1 MAGFLDS
8 LLFGSKYEKE
18 LKELEQKVAQDPK
31 NLRLRV
37 RVGDLLE
44 KLGKR
49 TESIEAYQAVAEE
62 YARSGMLIQA
72 IALNKLIL
80 RLDPT
85 KSKIHHQLVE
95 LYAQWGKPAEEI
107 PGTREPEKAPVAA
120 AIPGAL
126 PPIPLFSDF
135 KKEELS
141 RVMEKIQAKRFAG
154 GKAICREG
162 EPGNSLYIISHGKVA
177 VSRQQPGRGKI
188 ILNELKDGDF
198 FGEFAYFANARRQAT
213 VEALEDTEVL
223 EMTKEEL
230 QRVIQEFPPVSKVL
244 FKFYKERVL
253 DNLLAASALF
263 QTFPPEERRKLL
275 EEVTREEF
283 PAGALVIEEGA
294 PGDCLYIIKSGE
306 VEVFTLDPKK
316 EKLILAT
323 LQEGDYFGE
332 ISLITGRPRTASVKV
347 LRAAELVRLDKK
359 CFDRIVARH
368 PETLKVLEDSLQTR
382 LENKLRMLGVFR
394 SIPAKEGMI

>member
-8 LLFGSKYEKE
+8 LLFGGKYEKE
-18 LKELEQKVAQDPK
+18 LKELEQKAAQDPK

-37 RVGDLLE
+37 RIGDLLD

-49 TESIEAYQAVAEE
+49 TDSIEAYHAVAEE
-62 YARSGMLIQA
+62 YARTGMLIQA
-72 IALNKLIL
+72 IALCKLIL

-85 KSKIHHQLVE
+85 KSKIHLQLAD
-95 LYAQWGKPAEEI
+95 LYAQWGKAEEEI
-107 PGTREPEKAPVAA
+107 PGTREAEKAPPAA
-120 AIPGAL
+120 GVPGTL

-141 RVMEKIQAKRFAG
+141 RVMEKIQAKRFAR

-162 EPGNSLYIISHGKVA
+162 DPGNSLYIISHGKVA
-177 VSRQQPGRGKI
+177 ISRQQAGKGKI
-188 ILNELKDGDF
+188 MLNELKDGDF

-223 EMTKEEL
+223 EMSKDEL
-230 QRVIQEFPPVSKVL
+230 QRIIQEFPPVSKVL

-253 DNLLAASALF
+253 DNLLAASTLF

-275 EEVTREEF
+275 DEVTLEEF
-283 PAGALVIEEGA
+283 PAGNLVIEEGT

-306 VEVFTLDPKK
+306 VEVFTLDAAR
-316 EKLILAT
+316 EKLVLAK

-332 ISLITGRPRTASVKV
+332 ISLISGRPRTASVKV

-359 CFDRIVARH
+359 NFDRIVARH

-394 SIPAKEGMI
+394 NNPAKEGMI

>member
-18 LKELEQKVAQDPK
+18 LKGLEQKAAQDPK

-37 RVGDLLE
+37 RIGDLLE

-49 TESIEAYQAVAEE
+49 TQSIEAYHAVAEE
-62 YARSGMLIQA
+62 YAKSGMLIQA

-85 KSKIHHQLVE
+85 KSKIHNQLVE
-95 LYAQWGKPAEEI
+95 LYAQWGKPAEDIPETGAVETAPPPAGA
-107 PGTREPEKAPVAA
+107 PGT
-120 AIPGAL
+120 L
-126 PPIPLFSDF
+126 PPIPLFSDL

-141 RVMEKIQAKRFAG
+141 RVMERIQARRFAR

-177 VSRQQPGRGKI
+177 ISRQQPGREKI
-188 ILNELKDGDF
+188 VLNELREGDF

-253 DNLLAASALF
+253 DNLLAASTLF
-263 QTFPPEERRKLL
+263 QTFPPGERRKLL
-275 EEVTREEF
+275 EEVTLEEF
-283 PAGALVIEEGA
+283 PAGNLVIEEGT
-294 PGDCLYIIKSGE
+294 PGECLYIIKSGE
-306 VEVFTLDPKK
+306 VEVFTLDAKR
-316 EKLILAT
+316 EKLVLAK
-323 LQEGDYFGE
+323 LREGDYFGE

-359 CFDRIVARH
+359 NFDPIAARH
-368 PETLKVLEDSLQTR
+368 PETLKILEDSLQTR

-394 SIPAKEGMI
+394 DSPAKEGMI

>member
-8 LLFGSKYEKE
+8 LLFGGKYEKE

-37 RVGDLLE
+37 RIGDLLD

-49 TESIEAYQAVAEE
+49 TKSIGVYQAAAED
-62 YARSGMLIQA
+62 YAKSGMLIQA
-72 IALNKLIL
+72 IALHKLIL

-85 KSKIHHQLVE
+85 KSNIHRQLAE

-107 PGTREPEKAPVAA
+107 PGMLDAEKAPPAA
-120 AIPGAL
+120 AAPAPL
-126 PPIPLFSDF
+126 AAIPLFSDL

-141 RVMEKIQAKRFAG
+141 RVMEKIQAKRFAR

-162 EPGNSLYIISHGKVA
+162 DPGNSLYIVSHGRVA
-177 VSRQQPGRGKI
+177 ISRQQPGKGRI
-188 ILNELKDGDF
+188 VLNELKSGDF

-263 QTFPPEERRKLL
+263 QTFPAEERRKLL
-275 EEVTREEF
+275 EEVTLEEF
-283 PAGALVIEEGA
+283 PPGTLVLEEGT

-306 VEVFTLDPKK
+306 VEVFTLDAKR

-359 CFDRIVARH
+359 NIERIVAGH

-382 LENKLRMLGVFR
+382 LENKLRMLGVSR
-394 SIPAKEGMI
+394 NNPAKEGMI

>member
-8 LLFGSKYEKE
+8 MLFGGKYEKE

-37 RVGDLLE
+37 RIGDLLE

-49 TESIEAYQAVAEE
+49 TESIGVYQTVAEE
-62 YARSGMLIQA
+62 YAKSGMLIQA

-85 KSKIHHQLVE
+85 KSKIHHQLAE

-107 PGTREPEKAPVAA
+107 PGMLDAEKAPPAA
-120 AIPGAL
+120 VVPGTL
-126 PPIPLFSDF
+126 PPIPLFSDL

-141 RVMEKIQAKRFAG
+141 RVVEKIQAKRFAR

-162 EPGNSLYIISHGKVA
+162 DPGNSLYIVSHGKVA
-177 VSRQQPGRGKI
+177 ISRQHPGKGKI
-188 ILNELKDGDF
+188 VLNELTDGDF

-223 EMTKEEL
+223 EMTKDEL

-253 DNLLAASALF
+253 DNLLAASTLF
-263 QTFPPEERRKLL
+263 QGFPPEERRKLL
-275 EEVTREEF
+275 DEVTLEEF
-283 PAGALVIEEGA
+283 PAGNLVIEEGT

-306 VEVFTLDPKK
+306 VEVFTLDAVR
-316 EKLILAT
+316 EKLVLAK

-332 ISLITGRPRTASVKV
+332 ISLISGRPRTASVKV
-347 LRAAELVRLDKK
+347 LRAAELLRLDKK
-359 CFDRIVARH
+359 NFDRIVARH

-394 SIPAKEGMI
+394 NNPAKEGMI

>member
-8 LLFGSKYEKE
+8 LLFGGKYEKE

-37 RVGDLLE
+37 RIGDLLE

-49 TESIEAYQAVAEE
+49 TESIEAYHAVAEE
-62 YARSGMLIQA
+62 YAKSGMLIQA

-85 KSKIHHQLVE
+85 KSKIHHQLAE

-107 PGTREPEKAPVAA
+107 PGTVHVEKAPPAA
-120 AIPGAL
+120 AAPGPL
-126 PPIPLFSDF
+126 PPIPLFSDL

-162 EPGNSLYIISHGKVA
+162 DPGNSLYIISHGRVA
-177 VSRQQPGRGKI
+177 ISRQQPGKGRI
-188 ILNELKDGDF
+188 VLNELKDGDF
-198 FGEFAYFANARRQAT
+198 FGEFAFFANARRQAT

-223 EMTKEEL
+223 EMNKEEL

-275 EEVTREEF
+275 EEVTLEEF
-283 PAGALVIEEGA
+283 PAGALVIEEGT

-306 VEVFTLDPKK
+306 VEVFTPDPKK

-359 CFDRIVARH
+359 NFDRIVARH

-382 LENKLRMLGVFR
+382 LENKLRMLGVFH
-394 SIPAKEGMI
+394 SSPAKEGMI

>member
-8 LLFGSKYEKE
+8 MLFGGKYEKE

-37 RVGDLLE
+37 RIGDLLE

-49 TESIEAYQAVAEE
+49 TESIEAYHAVAEE
-62 YARSGMLIQA
+62 YARTGMLIQA
-72 IALNKLIL
+72 IALYKLIL

-85 KSKIHHQLVE
+85 KSKIHLQLAD
-95 LYAQWGKPAEEI
+95 LYAQWGKPEEEI
-107 PGTREPEKAPVAA
+107 PGIRDAEKVPPAA
-120 AIPGAL
+120 AVPGTL
-126 PPIPLFSDF
+126 PPIPLFSDL

-141 RVMEKIQAKRFAG
+141 RVMEKIQAKRFAR

-162 EPGNSLYIISHGKVA
+162 DPGNSLYIISHGKVA
-177 VSRQQPGRGKI
+177 ISRQQPGKGKI
-188 ILNELKDGDF
+188 VLNELTDGDF

-223 EMTKEEL
+223 EMTKDEL

-253 DNLLAASALF
+253 DNLLAASTLF
-263 QTFPPEERRKLL
+263 QSFPPEERRKLF
-275 EEVTREEF
+275 EEVTLEEF
-283 PAGALVIEEGA
+283 PAGNLVIEEGT

-306 VEVFTLDPKK
+306 VEVFTLDAMR
-316 EKLILAT
+316 EKLVLAK

-332 ISLITGRPRTASVKV
+332 ISLISGRPRTASVKV

-359 CFDRIVARH
+359 NFDRIVAGH

-394 SIPAKEGMI
+394 NNPAKEGMI

>member
-1 MAGFLDS
+1 MAKFLDG

-18 LKELEQKVAQDPK
+18 LKDLEQKVAQDPK

-37 RVGDLLE
+37 RIGDLLE
-44 KLGKR
+44 RLGKR
-49 TESIEAYQAVAEE
+49 AESIEAYRAAAEE

-85 KSKIHHQLVE
+85 KSKIHNQLAE
-95 LYAQWGKPAEEI
+95 LYAQWGKPAEDI
-107 PGTREPEKAPVAA
+107 TGTGAGEAVPPPAGAPET
-120 AIPGAL
+120 L
-126 PPIPLFSDF
+126 PPIPLFSDL

-141 RVMEKIQAKRFAG
+141 RVMERIQARRFSR

-188 ILNELKDGDF
+188 VLNELKSGDF

-213 VEALEDTEVL
+213 VEAVEDTEVL
-223 EMTKEEL
+223 EITKEEL
-230 QRVIQEFPPVSKVL
+230 QRVVQEFPSVSKVL

-253 DNLLAASALF
+253 DNLLAASSLF
-263 QTFPPEERRKLL
+263 QTFPPGERRKLL
-275 EEVTREEF
+275 EEVTLEEF
-283 PAGALVIEEGA
+283 PAGNLVIEEGT
-294 PGDCLYIIKSGE
+294 PGDCLYIVKSGE
-306 VEVFTLDPKK
+306 VEVFTLDAKR
-316 EKLILAT
+316 EKLVLAK

-332 ISLITGRPRTASVKV
+332 ISLISGRPRTASVKV
-347 LRAAELVRLDKK
+347 LRAAELVRLEKK
-359 CFDRIVARH
+359 NFDPIAARH
-368 PETLKVLEDSLQTR
+368 PETLKVLEDSLQSR

-394 SIPAKEGMI
+394 DSPAKEGMI

>member
-1 MAGFLDS
+1 MAKFLDG

-18 LKELEQKVAQDPK
+18 LKDLEQKVAQDPK

-37 RVGDLLE
+37 RIGDLLE
-44 KLGKR
+44 RLGKR
-49 TESIEAYQAVAEE
+49 AESIEAYRAAAEE

-85 KSKIHHQLVE
+85 KSKIHNQLAE
-95 LYAQWGKPAEEI
+95 LYAQWGKPAEDITGTGAVEAVPPPAGA
-107 PGTREPEKAPVAA
+107 PGS
-120 AIPGAL
+120 L
-126 PPIPLFSDF
+126 PPIPLFSDL

-141 RVMEKIQAKRFAG
+141 RVMERIQARRFPR
-154 GKAICREG
+154 GKTICREG
-162 EPGNSLYIISHGKVA
+162 EPGNSLYIISQGKVA

-188 ILNELKDGDF
+188 VLNELKSRDF

-213 VEALEDTEVL
+213 VEAVEDTEVL

-230 QRVIQEFPPVSKVL
+230 QRVIQEFPSVSKVL

-253 DNLLAASALF
+253 DNLLAASPLF
-263 QTFPPEERRKLL
+263 QTFPPGERRKLL
-275 EEVTREEF
+275 EEVTLEEF
-283 PAGALVIEEGA
+283 PAGNLVIEEGT

-306 VEVFTLDPKK
+306 VEVFTLDAKR
-316 EKLILAT
+316 EKLVLAK

-332 ISLITGRPRTASVKV
+332 ISLISGRPRTASVKV
-347 LRAAELVRLDKK
+347 LRAAELVRLEKK
-359 CFDRIVARH
+359 NFDPIAARH
-368 PETLKVLEDSLQTR
+368 PETLKVLEDSLQSR

-394 SIPAKEGMI
+394 DSPAKEGMI

>member
-1 MAGFLDS
+1 MAGLLDG
-8 LLFGSKYEKE
+8 LLFGGKYEKE
-18 LKELEQKVAQDPK
+18 LKELEQKAAQNPK
-31 NLRLRV
+31 NLRVRV
-37 RVGDLLE
+37 RIGDLLE

-49 TESIEAYQAVAEE
+49 AESVEAYRAAAEE

-80 RLDPT
+80 RLDPE
-85 KSKIHHQLVE
+85 KSKIHNQLVE
-95 LYAQWGKPAEEI
+95 LYAQWGKPEEDI
-107 PGTREPEKAPVAA
+107 PGTGGAEAAPAPEGV
-120 AIPGAL
+120 PGTL

-141 RVMEKIQAKRFAG
+141 RVMERIQARRFAR

-177 VSRQQPGRGKI
+177 ISRQQPGKGRI
-188 ILNELKDGDF
+188 VLNELKGGDF

-213 VEALEDTEVL
+213 VETLEDTEVL

-230 QRVIQEFPPVSKVL
+230 QRVIQEFPAVSKVL

-253 DNLLAASALF
+253 DNLLAASDLF
-263 QTFPPEERRKLL
+263 QTFPHGERRKLL
-275 EEVTREEF
+275 EEVTLEEF
-283 PAGALVIEEGA
+283 PAGTLVIEEGT

-306 VEVFTLDPKK
+306 VEVFTLDAKR
-316 EKLILAT
+316 EKLVLAK

-359 CFDRIVARH
+359 NFDPIAARH
-368 PETLKVLEDSLQTR
+368 PEILKVLEDSLQTR

-394 SIPAKEGMI
+394 NSPAKEGMI

>member
-8 LLFGSKYEKE
+8 LLFGGKYEKE

-37 RVGDLLE
+37 RIGDLLE

-49 TESIEAYQAVAEE
+49 TESIEAYRATAEE
-62 YARSGMLIQA
+62 YARTGMLIQA

-95 LYAQWGKPAEEI
+95 LYAQWGKPVEEI
-107 PGTREPEKAPVAA
+107 PGAQEAEKAPPAA
-120 AIPGAL
+120 AAPGPL

-141 RVMEKIQAKRFAG
+141 RVMEKIQARRFAR

-162 EPGNSLYIISHGKVA
+162 DPGNSLYIISHGKVA
-177 VSRQQPGRGKI
+177 ISRQQPGKGKI
-188 ILNELKDGDF
+188 VLNELKDGDF

-253 DNLLAASALF
+253 DNLLAASTLF

-275 EEVTREEF
+275 EEVTLEEF
-283 PAGALVIEEGA
+283 PAGTLVIEEGT
-294 PGDCLYIIKSGE
+294 PGDCLFIIKSGE
-306 VEVFTLDPKK
+306 VEVFTLDANR
-316 EKLILAT
+316 EKLVLAT

-359 CFDRIVARH
+359 NFDRIVARH

-394 SIPAKEGMI
+394 NSPAKEGMI